1 MPLML
6 PLPIDR
12 FLVPE
17 QPVLP
22 ETFVRVRQDLVRGV
36 PFEFPLSGDLSL
48 ALVVPVGNALLWRD
62 ADPSAVATDESG
74 EISPHTPPRGADP
87 LERPP
92 ARLIVRQARAI
103 RAVVPLAA
111 GLTRIV
117 PDGDGARTL
126 LELAV
131 ISWRLHVGTIRG
143 AGDYGSFVE
152 IGWRP
157 IGKAA
162 SQMVDPLH
170 LATPRGGYLP

>member
-1 MPLML
+1 MPLMP
-6 PLPIDR
+6 PLAIDR

-22 ETFVRVRQDLVRGV
+22 ETLVRIRQDLVRGV
-36 PFEFPLSGDLSL
+36 PFEFPLTGDLSL
-48 ALVVPVGNALLWRD
+48 ALVVPIGNALLWRD
-62 ADPSAVATDESG
+62 ADPAAVATDGSG
-74 EISPHTPPRGADP
+74 EISPHTPPGGADP
-87 LERPP
+87 LQRSP
-92 ARLIVRQARAI
+92 ARLIVRQARTI

-117 PDGDGARTL
+117 PDGDEARTL

-152 IGWRP
+152 IGWRRV
-157 IGKAA
+157 GSGA
-162 SQMVDPLH
+162 SQIVDPLH
-170 LATPRGGYLP
+170 LGIPRGGYLP

>member
-1 MPLML
+1 MP

-17 QPVLP
+17 PLVLP
-22 ETFVRVRQDLVRGV
+22 DSFVRVRQDLVRGV
-36 PFEFPLSGDLSL
+36 PFEFPLTGDLSL
-48 ALVVPVGNALLWRD
+48 ALVVAVGNARLWRD
-62 ADPSAVATDESG
+62 ADPAAVATDESS
-74 EISPHTPPRGADP
+74 ENSPHTPPRGADP

-111 GLTRIV
+111 GLIRII
-117 PDGDGARTL
+117 PDGDEARTL

-157 IGKAA
+157 IGKGV
-162 SQMVDPLH
+162 SGIVEPLH
-170 LATPRGGYLP
+170 LAAPRGGYLP